1 MSILT
6 FPTLSRTNA
15 SSFLFSLKY
24 NTQGAAESPLDKTQ
38 QTYELPGSRWS
49 FTGTWDNITDL
60 DARILKGWLAKL
72 RGAAGRFYMWDMQ
85 HPAPSGLAYGAGTLA
100 RYIADNAL
108 TTSWSVAL
116 SLTADNT
123 HFTADSTLLDTT
135 VSTLIWFQ
143 PGDYIGV
150 NGELK
155 MVTDV
160 AYGSAGGVEIC
171 VEPPFR
177 APPPVGSALSF
188 IKPTCIMRLIDDQQ
202 DRMEYDKNRN
212 LTSCTISGIE
222 VF

>member
-6 FPTLSRTNA
+6 FPTLSRTDPTK
-15 SSFLFSLKY
+15 FTFSLVS
-24 NTQGAAESPLDKTQ
+24 NTQTFESPLNKAV
-38 QTYELPGSRWS
+38 QTYELPGARWS
-49 FTGTWDNITDL
+49 FTGTWENITDL

-72 RGAAGRFYMWDMQ
+72 RGQAGRFYMWDMQ
-85 HPAPSGLAYGAGTLA
+85 HPEPNGFAYGSALLSGYTP
-100 RYIADNAL
+100 DNTIL
-108 TTSWSVAL
+108 TSWSVIP

-123 HFTADSTLLDTT
+123 HFTADTTELDTSA
-135 VSTLIWFQ
+135 STLIWFQ

-160 AYGSAGGVEIC
+160 ARGSSDGVVIS

-177 APPPVGSALSF
+177 ITPPIGATITFV
-188 IKPTCIMRLIDDQQ
+188 KPTCVMRLVDDGQ
-202 DRMEYDKNRN
+202 DKMTYDVNRN